1 MTDTMIITGD
11 CLETLRKMPDASVDA
26 IVTDPPY
33 GLSKQPDALEMLK
46 HWLDGDDY
54 EHRGA
59 GFMGKSWDSFVP
71 GPAVWRECLRVLKPG
86 GHACVFA
93 GSRTVDLMGL
103 SMRIAGF
110 EIRDQLQ
117 WLYGTGF
124 PKSRNV
130 SKDIDK
136 AAGVAFTAAPA
147 SGVGFMGP
155 DGPGGYNKTMNQLTR
170 AGESTDDAKRWE
182 GYGTALK
189 PAHEPIILAR
199 KPPSGTTAATVLEH
213 GTGALNID
221 GCRIGSDT
229 VGWEGGANK
238 RFEYSGSGVHQPQH
252 VVEGDARPVVGR
264 WPANV
269 ILDEAAGAMLDGQS
283 GQSKSGTQR
292 APKGR
297 GGIWSTE
304 SGQAPAGPQ
313 YADFGG
319 ASRYFYC
326 AKASR
331 AEREAG
337 LDGLRK
343 ASAGELTGGR
353 AEGSAGLNS
362 PRTGAGRTSSGRA
375 NVHPTV
381 KPINLMRWLVRL
393 VTPPGGIVLD
403 PFTGSGTTG
412 CAAVLES
419 VRFLGLELSPEY
431 VEIAEARIRHW
442 TTKR

>member
-59 GFMGKSWDSFVP
+59 GFMGKTWDSFVP

-199 KPPSGTTAATVLEH
+199 KPPSGTIAATVLEH

-221 GCRIGSDT
+221 GCRIGSDDAYAGT
-229 VGWEGGANK
+229 GGANK
-238 RFEYSGSGVHQPQH
+238 RFEYRDPAYGAQH
-252 VVEGDARPVVGR
+252 VVERDARP
-264 WPANV
+264 
-269 ILDEAAGAMLDGQS
+269 
-283 GQSKSGTQR
+283 
-292 APKGR
+292 
-297 GGIWSTE
+297 
-304 SGQAPAGPQ
+304 
-313 YADFGG
+313 
-319 ASRYFYC
+319 
-326 AKASR
+326 
-331 AEREAG
+331 
-337 LDGLRK
+337 
-343 ASAGELTGGR
+343 
-353 AEGSAGLNS
+353 GSADG
-362 PRTGAGRTSSGRA
+362 PRT
-375 NVHPTV
+375 
-381 KPINLMRWLVRL
+381 
-393 VTPPGGIVLD
+393 
-403 PFTGSGTTG
+403 
-412 CAAVLES
+412 
-419 VRFLGLELSPEY
+419 
-431 VEIAEARIRHW
+431 
-442 TTKR
+442 